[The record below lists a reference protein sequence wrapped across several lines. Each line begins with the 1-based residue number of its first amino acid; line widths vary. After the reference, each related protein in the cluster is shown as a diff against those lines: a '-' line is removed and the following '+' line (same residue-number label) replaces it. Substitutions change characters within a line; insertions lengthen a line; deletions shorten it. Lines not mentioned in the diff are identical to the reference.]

1 MRLREEQA
9 SSVIE
14 FLGVVMFNRVATPD
28 PRVID
33 PVRSNLSGPIPMQ
46 PQKTSPPPFAQ
57 AGGHQ
62 SMRQPDTPT
71 SVLGQ
76 DITISGQQLVLKT
89 KGSLLI
95 AGHIQGDVQGESVTV
110 GETGSVAGTI
120 TARTITVQGEVRGA
134 LRGSAVILNATS
146 RVDGDIVKQTLAIA
160 EGAQF
165 DGSVR
170 RAKDVS
176 EVTPDLG

>member
-1 MRLREEQA
+1 
-9 SSVIE
+9 
-14 FLGVVMFNRVATPD
+14 MFNRVATPD
-28 PRVID
+28 PRLVDSIR
-33 PVRSNLSGPIPMQ
+33 PSSPPLMQ
-46 PQKTSPPPFAQ
+46 MQKPSPPPFAQ
-57 AGGHQ
+57 APQ
-62 SMRQPDTPT
+62 PMRVPDTPT

-89 KGSLLI
+89 RGSLLI
-95 AGHIQGDVQGESVTV
+95 AGQIQGDVHGESVTV
-110 GETGSVAGTI
+110 GETGSVSGTI
-120 TARTITVQGEVRGA
+120 TARTIIVQGEVRGA
-134 LRGSAVILNATS
+134 LKGSAVILNATS

>member
-1 MRLREEQA
+1 
-9 SSVIE
+9 
-14 FLGVVMFNRVATPD
+14 MFNRVATPD
-28 PRVID
+28 PRSAD
-33 PVRSNLSGPIPMQ
+33 PTRSNTSGMPSMTA
-46 PQKTSPPPFAQ
+46 QKPPPFVSS
-57 AGGHQ
+57 Q
-62 SMRQPDTPT
+62 SIRTGDTPT

-95 AGHIQGDVQGESVTV
+95 AGHIQGDVHGESVTV
-110 GETGSVAGTI
+110 GETGSVTGTI

-134 LRGSAVILNATS
+134 LKGSAVILNSTS
-146 RVDGDIVKQTLAIA
+146 HVDGDIVKQTLAIA

-176 EVTPDLG
+176 EVTPDLA

>member
-1 MRLREEQA
+1 
-9 SSVIE
+9 
-14 FLGVVMFNRVATPD
+14 MFNRVATPD
-28 PRVID
+28 LRTVEPIK
-33 PVRSNLSGPIPMQ
+33 PVAPQSLSPI
-46 PQKTSPPPFAQ
+46 KAQ
-57 AGGHQ
+57 APPLFGAQHQ
-62 SMRQPDTPT
+62 HHSTPAVDAPT

-76 DITISGQQLVLKT
+76 DITIAGQQLVIKT

-95 AGHIQGDVQGESVTV
+95 AGHIQGDVHGESVTV
-110 GETGSVAGTI
+110 GDTGSVVGTI
-120 TARTITVQGEVRGA
+120 TARTIIIQGEVNGA
-134 LRGSAVILNATS
+134 LKGSSVNLNATS
-146 RVDGDIVKQTLAIA
+146 RVEGDIVKQTLSID

>member
-1 MRLREEQA
+1 
-9 SSVIE
+9 
-14 FLGVVMFNRVATPD
+14 MFNRVATPD
-28 PRVID
+28 PRLIE
-33 PVRSNLSGPIPMQ
+33 PVRSSAAPTMQ
-46 PQKTSPPPFAQ
+46 MTKPSPPPFAAAAQ
-57 AGGHQ
+57 P
-62 SMRQPDTPT
+62 MRAVDTPT

-89 KGSLLI
+89 RGSLLI
-95 AGHIQGDVQGESVTV
+95 AGQIQGDVHGESVTV
-110 GETGSVAGTI
+110 GETGSVSGTI

-134 LRGSAVILNATS
+134 LKGSAVILNATS

>member
-1 MRLREEQA
+1 
-9 SSVIE
+9 
-14 FLGVVMFNRVATPD
+14 MFNRVATPD
-28 PRVID
+28 PRTVD
-33 PVRSNLSGPIPMQ
+33 PVRSVAAPTFAA
-46 PQKTSPPPFAQ
+46 QKPSPPPFAQ
-57 AGGHQ
+57 APVHQ
-62 SMRQPDTPT
+62 PVRAHEAPT

-76 DITISGQQLVLKT
+76 DITIIGQQLVLKT

-95 AGHIQGDVQGESVTV
+95 AGQIQGDVHGESVTV
-110 GETGSVAGTI
+110 GETGSVSGTI

-134 LRGSAVILNATS
+134 LKGSAVNLNATA

-176 EVTPDLG
+176 EVTPELG

>member
-1 MRLREEQA
+1 
-9 SSVIE
+9 
-14 FLGVVMFNRVATPD
+14 MFNRVATPD
-28 PRVID
+28 PRLVD
-33 PVRSNLSGPIPMQ
+33 PIRSSAPTAMPV
-46 PQKTSPPPFAQ
+46 QKPSPPPFAQ
-57 AGGHQ
+57 APSHQ
-62 SMRQPDTPT
+62 PMRAPDTPT

-89 KGSLLI
+89 RGSLLI
-95 AGHIQGDVQGESVTV
+95 AGQIQGDVHGESVTV
-110 GETGSVAGTI
+110 GETGSVSGTI

-134 LRGSAVILNATS
+134 LKGSAVILNATS
-146 RVDGDIVKQTLAIA
+146 RVDGDIVKQTLSIS

>member
-1 MRLREEQA
+1 
-9 SSVIE
+9 
-14 FLGVVMFNRVATPD
+14 MFNRVATPD
-28 PRVID
+28 PRTVD
-33 PVRSNLSGPIPMQ
+33 PIRSSAPPPMQ
-46 PQKTSPPPFAQ
+46 PQKPSPPPFAQ
-57 AGGHQ
+57 APIPQ
-62 SMRQPDTPT
+62 PMRAIDTPT

-95 AGHIQGDVQGESVTV
+95 AGQIQGDVHGESVTV
-110 GETGSVAGTI
+110 GETGSVSGTI

-134 LRGSAVILNATS
+134 LKGSAVILNATS

-160 EGAQF
+160 EGAQL

-176 EVTPDLG
+176 EVTPDLS

>member
-1 MRLREEQA
+1 
-9 SSVIE
+9 
-14 FLGVVMFNRVATPD
+14 MFNRVSTPE
-28 PRVID
+28 PRLGE
-33 PVRSNLSGPIPMQ
+33 PVRTQTSAAVQPI
-46 PQKTSPPPFAQ
+46 KSPPPFASSSSS
-57 AGGHQ
+57 APTM
-62 SMRQPDTPT
+62 SSARAIDNPT

-95 AGHIQGDVQGESVTV
+95 AGHIQGDVHGEAVTV
-110 GETGSVAGTI
+110 GETGSVTGTI
-120 TARTITVQGEVRGA
+120 VARTIAVQGEVRGA
-134 LRGSAVILNATS
+134 LKGSAVYLNATS

>member
-1 MRLREEQA
+1 
-9 SSVIE
+9 
-14 FLGVVMFNRVATPD
+14 MFNRVATPD
-28 PRVID
+28 PRVSD
-33 PVRSNLSGPIPMQ
+33 PTRPNGAVPMQ
-46 PQKTSPPPFAQ
+46 TLKSPPPFAQ
-57 AGGHQ
+57 ASPQ
-62 SMRQPDTPT
+62 QMRQPDTPT

-95 AGHIQGDVQGESVTV
+95 AGHIQGDVHGETVTV
-110 GETGSVAGTI
+110 GETGSVTGTI
-120 TARTITVQGEVRGA
+120 TARTISVQGEVRGA
-134 LRGSAVILNATS
+134 LKGSQVILNATS

-170 RAKDVS
+170 RAKDVG

>member
-1 MRLREEQA
+1 M
-9 SSVIE
+9 
-14 FLGVVMFNRVATPD
+14 
-28 PRVID
+28 
-33 PVRSNLSGPIPMQ
+33 PVQRP
-46 PQKTSPPPFAQ
+46 SPPPFAQ
-57 AGGHQ
+57 QPFHQ
-62 SMRQPDTPT
+62 TLRAPDTPT

-95 AGHIQGDVQGESVTV
+95 AGQIQGDVHGESVTV
-110 GETGSVAGTI
+110 GETGSVSGTI
-120 TARTITVQGEVRGA
+120 TARTIIVQGEVRGA
-134 LRGSAVILNATS
+134 LKGSAVILNATS

-176 EVTPDLG
+176 EVTPDLGT

>member
-1 MRLREEQA
+1 
-9 SSVIE
+9 
-14 FLGVVMFNRVATPD
+14 MFNRVATPD
-28 PRVID
+28 PRLVE
-33 PVRSNLSGPIPMQ
+33 PVRSNGPVPMQ
-46 PQKTSPPPFAQ
+46 MQKPMPPPFASAAQ
-57 AGGHQ
+57 PV
-62 SMRQPDTPT
+62 RQPDTPT

>member
-1 MRLREEQA
+1 
-9 SSVIE
+9 
-14 FLGVVMFNRVATPD
+14 MFNRVATPD
-28 PRVID
+28 PRTGD
-33 PVRSNLSGPIPMQ
+33 PVRPIGAPSVQ
-46 PQKTSPPPFAQ
+46 QHRSSPPPFAQ
-57 AGGHQ
+57 APIQQQARGHEA
-62 SMRQPDTPT
+62 PT

-95 AGHIQGDVQGESVTV
+95 AGQIQGDVHGESVTV
-110 GETGSVAGTI
+110 GETGSVSGTI

-134 LRGSAVILNATS
+134 LKGSAVNLNATS
-146 RVDGDIVKQTLAIA
+146 RVDGDIVKQTLSIA